1 MANDKGRRKRPPAP
15 LPPLDGPFVAI
26 DFETADHGADSA
38 CAVGLVRVED
48 SKIVA
53 RETVLIRPPRPQF
66 IFTYVHGI
74 TWPMVKDAPV
84 FGDVWKTLT
93 PLLDGAR
100 FLAAHNAPFDR

>member
-15 LPPLDGPFVAI
+15 LPPLDRLFVAV

-48 SKIVA
+48 FKIVA
-53 RETVLIRPPRPQF
+53 RETVLIRPPRERI
-66 IFTYVHGI
+66 IFTYLHGI

-84 FGDVWKTLT
+84 FKDAWAELA
-93 PLLDGAR
+93 PLLSGAT
-100 FLAAHNAPFDR
+100 FLA